1 MGSLPVEGVPSE
13 LRPTDSVTNE
23 GTSSMNINTP
33 QGTGASGVSKVIPG
47 AELVTNTQA
56 GTLTQTDTTIIRN
69 EQLPPVS
76 MQSTSDPLQEPQRP
90 IKLEPE
96 PVVSRQPIIQT
107 QPAVDFMS
115 SFLSQPIDPT
125 RRANQQQT
133 VDITTNIDN
142 TPVKTTQ
149 SVAPSQTLVQ
159 DAKSQDWNTFI
170 SSFLM
175 GSAGFDQ
182 FGGQSSGQM
191 EGPNPNQGSGSITPL
206 QESQS
211 SNQTF
216 AEFSPEP
223 IASLDQGSPSVQT
236 GSPSL
241 EQVNILPLE
250 NTGGSGYA
258 PESQLNMQNVRPDVV
273 TYKENANSIEGSQVV
288 SDASLTNNPLVSG
301 TDIPIV
307 SKPVNTID
315 DSQAGRN
322 TGYQVSMISPNEM
335 GNVIGFTGTR
345 PLDTPQTAEIT
356 GVDTKI
362 TSAEPFKT
370 AESNLALGLSE
381 RPLTSFE
388 GATASDLQKLK
399 LLEVAQRLLLQERG
413 IKDPQADSQIQTF
426 TPQGMPGSIDNL
438 LASLNQ
444 ANSLADMI
452 KKSLVQGQ
460 SIQSTV
466 MPDTTTTTS
475 PPRNIKL
482 GEWSS
487 GVAAGGSVSNERSSG
502 VPIGNI
508 FAGRFLQNGIG
519 LPSVSGSPDT
529 LSLDLTGGIPIGQSN
544 VVDKPVDT
552 STSGAGGFSIVD
564 KLAQPYQQEC
574 KAVKDPTSKFHF
586 YRLVGAGRVRF
597 RCALGTAF
605 DEQTC
610 QCSIIVTT
618 HGKIY
623 RGSYMSAHVLLNLL
637 NELGKRDKMRG
648 LPSILFL
655 VRNEFNKFNN
665 TRAQMLDSIYHMTL
679 RLL

>member
-1 MGSLPVEGVPSE
+1 MERVPSE

-33 QGTGASGVSKVIPG
+33 QGTGASAVPKVIPG
-47 AELVTNTQA
+47 AELISNTQS
-56 GTLTQTDTTIIRN
+56 GTLTQTDAIINRN
-69 EQLPPVS
+69 EQVPPVS
-76 MQSTSDPLQEPQRP
+76 MQSTNDPLQEPQRP

-125 RRANQQQT
+125 RRENRQQT
-133 VDITTNIDN
+133 VDITSNIDN
-142 TPVKTTQ
+142 TQVETAR

-182 FGGQSSGQM
+182 FGGQSSGPM
-191 EGPNPNQGSGSITPL
+191 EGPNPNQGSGSIAPL

-211 SNQTF
+211 SNQKF

-223 IASLDQGSPSVQT
+223 IVSIEQGSPSVQT
-236 GSPSL
+236 SSPSL

-258 PESQLNMQNVRPDVV
+258 PDSQLNTHNVRPDVV
-273 TYKENANSIEGSQVV
+273 TYKENANPTEGSQVV
-288 SDASLTNNPLVSG
+288 SDANLTNNPLVSG
-301 TDIPIV
+301 TDIPFV

-322 TGYQVSMISPNEM
+322 TGYQVSMSSPNEM

-356 GVDTKI
+356 SVDTKI

-370 AESNLALGLSE
+370 AESNLALGLSDQ
-381 RPLTSFE
+381 PLTSFE

-438 LASLNQ
+438 LATLNQ

-460 SIQSTV
+460 SIQTTV
-466 MPDTTTTTS
+466 MPDTTTTS

-487 GVAAGGSVSNERSSG
+487 GVAAGGGVPNERSSG

-529 LSLDLTGGIPIGQSN
+529 LSLDLSGGIPIGQSN

-610 QCSIIVTT
+610 QCSIIVMT
-618 HGKIY
+618 HGKTSADPEGGGTGGPDPLENY
-623 RGSYMSAHVLLNLL
+623 KNSGFLSNTGPGSLKITKIPSQHSM
-637 NELGKRDKMRG
+637 LGHH
-648 LPSILFL
+648 LPASETPFKW
-655 VRNEFNKFNN
+655 RF
-665 TRAQMLDSIYHMTL
+665 AGGP
-679 RLL
+679 